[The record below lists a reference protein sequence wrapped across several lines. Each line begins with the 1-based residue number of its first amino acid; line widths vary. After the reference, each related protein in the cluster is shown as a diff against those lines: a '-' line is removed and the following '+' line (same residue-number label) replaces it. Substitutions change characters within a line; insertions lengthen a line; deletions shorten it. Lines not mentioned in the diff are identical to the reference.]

1 MIELL
6 NDNINI
12 TKSIQKNKL
21 VYKRHDWFDE
31 VNIPLLIMI
40 PSIIWII
47 LMSSMPK
54 GINGLLLCGH
64 ISALLFLIIGFF
76 SIYINLLKTQKFQS
90 IDTELSEIENR
101 EMVLTISN
109 KLDIVTYYNKK
120 NLFRGTY
127 NKLSPFKQ
135 IVSIIYHKD
144 KILFN
149 SRNICIG
156 FNGKIGRPPW
166 GLKSSEKLYLLYK
179 KEIEEYLKIYKKQK
193 E

>member
-6 NDNINI
+6 NDKINI
-12 TKSIQKNKL
+12 TKSKQKNKL
-21 VYKRHDWFDE
+21 IYKRHDWSDE
-31 VNIPLLIMI
+31 INIPILIMI
-40 PSIIWII
+40 PSISWIVLI
-47 LMSSMPK
+47 LNGTK
-54 GINGLLLCGH
+54 GINGPVLFGH
-64 ISALLFLIIGFF
+64 IAALLFLITGIF
-76 SIYINLLKTQKFQS
+76 SIYINLLKTQKFQT
-90 IDTELSEIENR
+90 IDTGLSEIVNR
-101 EMVLTISN
+101 EIVLTISN
-109 KLDIVTYYNKK
+109 KLEIEIYNDNK

-149 SRNICIG
+149 SRNISIG

-179 KEIEEYLKIYKKQK
+179 KEVEEYLKMCKD
-193 E
+193 